1 MRRDRAATLV
11 PLEASDIVYMVAVG
25 LAKSDAT
32 RSSRLS
38 SGA

>member
-11 PLEASDIVYMVAVG
+11 PLEASDIVYVVTVG
-25 LAKSDAT
+25 LATSDAT
-32 RSSRLS
+32 RSLRRS